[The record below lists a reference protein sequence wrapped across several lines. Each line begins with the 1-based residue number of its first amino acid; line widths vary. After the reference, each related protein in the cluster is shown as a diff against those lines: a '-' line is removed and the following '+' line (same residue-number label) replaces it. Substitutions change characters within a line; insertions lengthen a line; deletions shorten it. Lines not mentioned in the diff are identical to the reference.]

1 MATAKQIIAKK
12 VATAAKAAAP
22 IKKPAP
28 APTKAPAKAPAP
40 ATAKATAPVVGRY
53 DKAGNYIGASSP
65 LQLPS
70 GGGMSAAMAAA
81 IKKNPNAYP
90 GYKDPSKGKPV
101 YRY

>member
-1 MATAKQIIAKK
+1 MATAKQITAKK

-28 APTKAPAKAPAP
+28 APAKASAKAP
-40 ATAKATAPVVGRY
+40 APVVGRY

-81 IKKNPNAYP
+81 IKKNPNAYL
-90 GYKDPSKGKPV
+90 GYEDPSKGKPV